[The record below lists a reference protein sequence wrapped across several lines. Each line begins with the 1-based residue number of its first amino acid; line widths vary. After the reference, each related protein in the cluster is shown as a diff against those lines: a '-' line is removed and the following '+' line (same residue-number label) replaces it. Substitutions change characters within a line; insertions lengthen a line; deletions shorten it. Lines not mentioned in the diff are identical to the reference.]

1 MTALNSPDSP
11 TVPAAASTPR
21 ASAGLRLK
29 RRDPTGADGF
39 VDGGW
44 WPRSLDL
51 SAELPQLLAELSS
64 AGHDVAQIIY
74 NPTAW
79 KAAPRTLAGAG
90 RPVTLAPSAG
100 QDSASIRLVD
110 RSGSKRT
117 DLVIVPPRTDRRTA
131 ERVLALAGLG
141 GDLRRAVGIIERANS
156 EPQTPLGDAGPLDPL
171 SAAAWKTDGGRG
183 LAR

>member
-1 MTALNSPDSP
+1 MTVLNTPDFL

-21 ASAGLRLK
+21 ASDGLRLK

-44 WPRSLDL
+44 WPHSLDL
-51 SAELPQLLAELSS
+51 SVELPQLLAELSS
-64 AGHDVAQIIY
+64 AGHDVAQVIY

-79 KAAPRTLAGAG
+79 KPAPRTLAAAG
-90 RPVTLAPSAG
+90 RSVTLAPSTG
-100 QDSASIRLVD
+100 QDAASISLVD

-117 DLVIVPPRTDRRTA
+117 DLVVVPPRTDLRVA

-156 EPQTPLGDAGPLDPL
+156 GPQTPLGDAVPLDPL
-171 SAAAWKTDGGRG
+171 SAAAWETDGG
-183 LAR
+183 

>member
-1 MTALNSPDSP
+1 MTVLNTPDSL

-21 ASAGLRLK
+21 ASDGLRLK
-29 RRDPTGADGF
+29 RRGPTGADGF

-64 AGHDVAQIIY
+64 AGHDVAQVTY

-79 KAAPRTLAGAG
+79 KPAPRTLAGAG
-90 RPVTLAPSAG
+90 RPVALAPSTDQVA
-100 QDSASIRLVD
+100 ASISLVD
-110 RSGSKRT
+110 SSGSKRT
-117 DLVIVPPRTDRRTA
+117 DLVVVPPRTDHRVA

-156 EPQTPLGDAGPLDPL
+156 GPHTPLGNAGPVDPL
-171 SAAAWKTDGGRG
+171 SAAAWETDGGRV

>member
-1 MTALNSPDSP
+1 MAVLNTPDSL

-21 ASAGLRLK
+21 ASGGLRLT
-29 RRDPTGADGF
+29 RRDSTGADGF

-44 WPRSLDL
+44 WPRLLDL
-51 SAELPQLLAELSS
+51 SVELPPLLAELNS
-64 AGHDVAQIIY
+64 AGYDVAQVVY

-79 KAAPRTLAGAG
+79 KPAPRTLTAAG
-90 RPVTLAPSAG
+90 RSVTLDPSAG
-100 QDSASIRLVD
+100 QDAASISLLD

-117 DLVIVPPRTDRRTA
+117 DLVVVPPRTDRRIA

-141 GDLRRAVGIIERANS
+141 GDLRRAVGILERANS
-156 EPQTPLGDAGPLDPL
+156 GPQTTLGDAGPLDPL
-171 SAAAWKTDGGRG
+171 STAAWETDGGRG

>member
-1 MTALNSPDSP
+1 MAALNSPDSP

-29 RRDPTGADGF
+29 RRDPTGADGL

-51 SAELPQLLAELSS
+51 SVELPQLLAELSS
-64 AGHDVAQIIY
+64 AGHDVAQVIY

-79 KAAPRTLAGAG
+79 KPAPRTLAGAG

-100 QDSASIRLVD
+100 QDAASISLVD

-117 DLVIVPPRTDRRTA
+117 DLVVVPPRTGRRIA

-141 GDLRRAVGIIERANS
+141 GDLRRAVGIIERANGG
-156 EPQTPLGDAGPLDPL
+156 PQTTLADAVPLDPL
-171 SAAAWKTDGGRG
+171 SAAAWETDGGRV